1 MSRAQNNLSGMSIS
15 GNVLKVTLQ
24 YTTEIDAAA
33 SVRKRRQVLI
43 KAFRLVENEIE
54 PGAVQVDLSS
64 LSPFSQTVVADIQ
77 EKRYSATVKKLR
89 KLNVRVDPIVLR
101 QLV

>member
-1 MSRAQNNLSGMSIS
+1 MSRAQNNISGMSIS

-24 YTTEIDAAA
+24 YTTEIDAA

-43 KAFRLVENEIE
+43 KVFRLAENEIE

>member
-24 YTTEIDAAA
+24 YTTEIVAA

>member
-24 YTTEIDAAA
+24 YTTEIDAT